1 MEETKCDVG
10 LMIDGDV
17 GLMIDGDVGLM
28 IDGDVWLMID
38 ADLAEKRMKTRYRD
52 VKLLSF
58 KHTLA
63 TDHLIQ
69 CPTQ

>member
-1 MEETKCDVG
+1 MLPSVISYHITQKHIFESDVG
-10 LMIDGDV
+10 MMIDRDV
-17 GLMIDGDVGLM
+17 
-28 IDGDVWLMID
+28 
-38 ADLAEKRMKTRYRD
+38 AEKGLKKGRD

-63 TDHLIQ
+63 TDIIQ